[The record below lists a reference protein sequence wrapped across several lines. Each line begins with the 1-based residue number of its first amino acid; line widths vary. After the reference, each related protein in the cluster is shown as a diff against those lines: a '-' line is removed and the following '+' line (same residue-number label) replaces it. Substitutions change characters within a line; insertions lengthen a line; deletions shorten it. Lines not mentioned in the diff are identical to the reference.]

1 MGEEPFV
8 LLRWIVLAVF
18 FLTYAFV
25 AARAQHRAKGVWIGV
40 ACLLLARLCLPGQD
54 AGGVLRLRGVFL
66 DAINW
71 NVLGLLAGAMLI
83 ADLFANSR
91 VPSVLASLATQHFGS
106 TRMVMLAICGLAGLI
121 SIFMDNVTTVLIV
134 APVALAVARNA
145 GISPVPLLV
154 GIAISSN
161 LQGAATLVGDPPSML
176 LAASFRMSFNDFFVY
191 QHRPSLF
198 FAMQIGAVAGGLVLY
213 AVFRRAKSKPA
224 RMPAEEVTTWTPTAL
239 LFVMIVFLASASWI
253 DPGFRWLAGSGT
265 FCLGCLG
272 LAWGIWK
279 HRPSIW
285 GLLTRYDLPT
295 ILFLAGV
302 FVMAYA
308 MQGFGWVD
316 ATARC
321 IIGAVGGSR
330 VGAFLTLV
338 FASLVVSAFIDNVA
352 YVAVML
358 PAAKAIADATGGTPF
373 LYAAG
378 LLIGACLGGNMTP
391 IGAACCVVSVGTLR
405 REGHHVSFWDF
416 ARIGIPFSIAATAA
430 GSALVLLV
438 WR

>member
-1 MGEEPFV
+1 V

-18 FLTYAFV
+18 FATYAFV
-25 AARAQHRAKGVWIGV
+25 AACSKHRAKGVWVGV
-40 ACLLLARLCLPGQD
+40 GCLFLAGLVLPGQNGD
-54 AGGVLRLRGVFL
+54 GILSLRGIFL
-66 DAINW
+66 EAINW

-83 ADLFANSR
+83 ADLFADSK
-91 VPSVLASLATQHFGS
+91 VPNMLASWATHGFRS
-106 TRMVMLAICGLAGLI
+106 TRMVMLTICALAGFI

-134 APVALAVARNA
+134 APVAFAVARNA
-145 GISPVPLLV
+145 KVSPVPLLV
-154 GIAISSN
+154 GIAICSN

-176 LAASFRMSFNDFFVY
+176 LAASFKMSFNDFFVY
-191 QHRPSLF
+191 YQKPSLF

-213 AVFRRAKSKPA
+213 AVFRNAKSKPP
-224 RMPAEEVTTWTPTAL
+224 RMPAEKVTTWVPTAL
-239 LFVMIVFLASASWI
+239 LCVMIVFLAAASWI
-253 DPGFRWLAGSGT
+253 DPEFRWLAGTGT
-265 FCLGCLG
+265 LTLGLIA

-285 GLLTRYDLPT
+285 GLLMRYDLPT
-295 ILFLAGV
+295 IAFLAGV

-308 MQGFGWVD
+308 MWGFGWVD
-316 ATARC
+316 TAAHG
-321 IIGAVGGSR
+321 IITMVGGSQ

-358 PAAKAIADATGGTPF
+358 PAAHTIAESTGGSPF

-391 IGAACCVVSVGTLR
+391 IGAAACVVGVGTLR
-405 REGHHVSFWDF
+405 RQGHHVTFWQF

-430 GSALVLLV
+430 GAAFVLAL

>member
-1 MGEEPFV
+1 V
-8 LLRWIVLAVF
+8 LRWIVLLVF
-18 FLTYAFV
+18 FATYAFV
-25 AARAQHRAKGVWIGV
+25 AAFARHRAKGVWIGV
-40 ACLLLARLCLPGQD
+40 GALVLARLLLPGQD
-54 AGGVLRLRGVFL
+54 AEGVLSPRGIVF

-83 ADLFANSR
+83 ADLFADSR
-91 VPSVLASLATQHFGS
+91 VPSMLANWATHYFRS
-106 TRMVMLAICGLAGLI
+106 TRLVMLAICGLAGFI

-145 GISPVPLLV
+145 GVSPVPLMV
-154 GIAISSN
+154 GIAICAN
-161 LQGAATLVGDPPSML
+161 LQGAATLIGDPPSML
-176 LAASFRMSFNDFFVY
+176 LAASFRMTFNDFFVH
-191 QHRPSLF
+191 QGRPSLF
-198 FAMQIGAVAGGLVLY
+198 FAMQVGAVAGGLVLLF
-213 AVFRRAKSKPA
+213 VFRRAKSAPP
-224 RMPAEEVTTWTPTAL
+224 RMPAEPVTTWTPTVFL
-239 LFVMIVFLASASWI
+239 SVMVAFLASASWI
-253 DPGFRWLAGSGT
+253 DPDFRWLAGTGT
-265 FCLGCLG
+265 LTLG
-272 LAWGIWK
+272 LIALLWGVWRHRPGIWK
-279 HRPSIW
+279 
-285 GLLTRYDLPT
+285 LLTRYDLPT

-316 ATARC
+316 ATARGV
-321 IIGAVGGSR
+321 IGLVGGSR

-338 FASLVVSAFIDNVA
+338 FASLVLSAFIDNVA

-358 PAAKAIADATGGTPF
+358 PAAKAIADATGGGAF

-405 REGHHVSFWDF
+405 REGHHVSFWQF

-430 GSALVLLV
+430 GSLFVLAF